1 MVRVV
6 KSVSIASAVALVL
19 ALSPATTAYAL
30 PTVVPAPT
38 ILDVTGF
45 GYNVDNQPGPGY
57 LAPDGGASLI
67 GCGPTTGAMIL
78 EYYSRHG
85 APGLIVDPLADA
97 RALTGYMNTGAD
109 GFGPSQ
115 DFHFGLEQFAHDRGY
130 YFNATIHKEPTT
142 HVPGPGWEG
151 IYGAAGAPGS
161 GADLVLDATFWNTT
175 TWDINDADFL
185 NFIKA
190 EIDAGRPLSI
200 SVASQGIGGGADHW
214 MVCAG
219 YDLGTGMWYG
229 YNTWDNAGHWYSP
242 TSAFMDTDP
251 GTAGVQVPAMSIAY
265 VRTFQLVGPVNGGP
279 TAAAEPSTLLLL
291 GAGLVGAVVSRRR
304 SAK

>member
-1 MVRVV
+1 MVR
-6 KSVSIASAVALVL
+6 SSRFLIAVPLLVFALTL
-19 ALSPATTAYAL
+19 APAIPAYA
-30 PTVVPAPT
+30 VPIT
-38 ILDVTGF
+38 LDVTGM
-45 GYNVDNQPGPGY
+45 GYNTIP
-57 LAPDGGASLI
+57 APDAGATVI

-78 EYYSRHG
+78 EYFSRHG
-85 APGLIVDPLADA
+85 APGLIADPLADA
-97 RALTGYMNTGAD
+97 RLMTTYMNTDAG

-115 DFHFGLEQFAHDRGY
+115 DFHFGLEQFAFDRGY

-142 HVPGPGWEG
+142 HVEGPAWEG

-185 NFIKA
+185 NFVKA

-200 SVASQGIGGGADHW
+200 SVASQGVGGGADHW

-219 YDLGTGMWYG
+219 YDLDTGMWYG

-242 TSAFMDTDP
+242 TSAFLDTDG
-251 GTAGVQVPAMSIAY
+251 GTAGVQVPAMSIAF

-279 TAAAEPSTLLLL
+279 VAAAEPSSLLLL
-291 GAGLVGAVVSRRR
+291 GGALLGAAVSRRR
-304 SAK
+304 KP